1 VYSSKSS
8 NVPGIMDEI
17 KTKITNSTP
26 FDHDHDQLQYIIC
39 TRKNWCKID
48 TPNTHIHRIS
58 I

>member
-1 VYSSKSS
+1 MHTSKSS

-26 FDHDHDQLQYIIC
+26 FDHDQFQYIIG
-39 TRKNWCKID
+39 TRKNGCKIN
-48 TPNTHIHRIS
+48 TPNAHAHGLS